1 MTPVFE
7 ALADPTRRRLLD
19 RLRRGGSLRLTELA
33 AGQQITRQAIAKHLD
48 SLAQAGLVTVERRGR
63 ERLHRLEPEPLR
75 QVEKWLAP
83 YAAAWDR
90 RLARLKAHVE
100 EEDR

>member
-7 ALADPTRRRLLD
+7 ALADPTRRRLLE
-19 RLRRGGSLRLTELA
+19 RLRRGGALRLTELA